1 MENKLLASI
10 AVINPARTMTLI
22 PVESPK
28 MYKYSKWL
36 LDKKC
41 RLAAKKVRAINLYN
55 SLLVWIPTI
64 LISSI
69 VGGLSMWGTVTLIMA
84 FPGTAS
90 PLMGVNIALL
100 MIISGLYTYTAMDN
114 SKWIKRI

>member
-10 AVINPARTMTLI
+10 AVINPTCAMTLL
-22 PVESPK
+22 PAGPPK
-28 MYKYSKWL
+28 VYKYSKWL
-36 LDKKC
+36 LDKKS
-41 RLAAKKVRAINLYN
+41 RLVARKVRAINLYN

-64 LISSI
+64 LVSLI
-69 VGGLSMWGTVTLIMA
+69 VGGLSMWGIIALIMA

-100 MIISGLYTYTAMDN
+100 MIISGLYTYTVMDN

>member
-10 AVINPARTMTLI
+10 AVINPTRTMTLI
-22 PVESPK
+22 PAGPPK

-36 LDKKC
+36 LDKKW
-41 RLAAKKVRAINLYN
+41 RLVAKKARGINLYN

-64 LISSI
+64 LISLI
-69 VGGLSMWGTVTLIMA
+69 VGGLSMWGTVALIMA
-84 FPGTAS
+84 FSGVAS

-100 MIISGLYTYTAMDN
+100 MIISGLYTYTVMDN